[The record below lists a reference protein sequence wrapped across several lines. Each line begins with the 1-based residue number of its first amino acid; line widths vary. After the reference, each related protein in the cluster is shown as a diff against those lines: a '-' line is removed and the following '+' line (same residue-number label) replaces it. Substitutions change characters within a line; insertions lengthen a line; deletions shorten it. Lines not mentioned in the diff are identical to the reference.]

1 MNEIKKDKNYSLYLS
16 GLIDEDELMR
26 RISLYEISSHPYE
39 DKVVRKLDTK
49 HPQYDPQTRGIR
61 PKGFEGRGFSNN
73 LPDPIEGL
81 EGPFTFAS
89 GKTLYYDPKEGKY
102 YDRGSDIY
110 VDDTEMQYHLYPKR

>member
-26 RISLYEISSHPYE
+26 RISLYEMGGMATDPS
-39 DKVVRKLDTK
+39 KLD
-49 HPQYDPQTRGIR
+49 DPV
-61 PKGFEGRGFSNN
+61 P
-73 LPDPIEGL
+73 GL

-102 YDRGSDIY
+102 YDRGSDMY
-110 VDDTEMQYHLYPKR
+110 VDNNEMQHHLYPQKR